1 MALSAAFVKNASTP
15 GRHGDGHGGHG
26 LALVVKR
33 RAGGGVRKCWVQRV
47 RINGCET
54 NLGLGSW
61 PVVTLAAARAR
72 ALANARVIAEGG
84 DPRRVDDVPN
94 FEQAVERVLALH
106 RDSWRDGG
114 RSEKQWRSSLQT
126 YVYSRVASVPVSE
139 ITSAQ
144 VLAVLAPIWAHKP
157 ETARRVR
164 GRISAVMKWAI
175 AEGHRTDN
183 PAGDAISAALPRHN
197 SRQQHHRAVHH
208 SNAGAALAA
217 VRASGATAAVKLA
230 LEFLTLT
237 ACRSGEVRG
246 ARWDEI
252 DLTTQTWTIPP
263 NRTKTGIEHRV
274 ALSTAATQVITH
286 VQQLREG
293 DSGDGRDLVFA
304 SPSGRML
311 SDSTMSK
318 LMRELGLDGTPHGM
332 RAAFRSWCSDTGQ
345 PRELAEQALGHLIVG
360 VEAAYARSDMLD
372 RRRPIMQQWADYL
385 SGP

>member
-1 MALSAAFVKNASTP
+1 MALSAAFVKNANTP

-33 RAGGGVRKCWVQRV
+33 RTGGGVRKCWVQRIRV
-47 RINGCET
+47 NGCET
-54 NLGLGSW
+54 NIGLGSW
-61 PVVTLAAARAR
+61 PVITLAAARAR
-72 ALANARVIAEGG
+72 ALANVRVIAEGG
-84 DPRRVDDVPN
+84 DPRRSTDVPT
-94 FEQAVERVLALH
+94 FEQATDRVLALH
-106 RDSWRDGG
+106 RDSWRDSG
-114 RSEKQWRSSLQT
+114 RSEKQWRSSLET
-126 YVYSRVASVPVSE
+126 YAYPRIASVPVTE

-144 VLAVLAPIWAHKP
+144 VLAVLTPIWAQKP

-183 PAGDAISAALPRHN
+183 PAGDAIAAALPKHN

-208 SNAGAALAA
+208 SSAGAALAA
-217 VRASGATAAVKLA
+217 VRASEATTAVKLA

-237 ACRSGEVRG
+237 ACRSAEVRG
-246 ARWDEI
+246 ARWDEV
-252 DLTTQTWTIPP
+252 DLTTHTWTIPP
-263 NRTKTGIEHRV
+263 SRTKTGIEHRV
-274 ALSTAATQVITH
+274 ALSTTATQVLTH
-286 VQQLREG
+286 AHQLC
-293 DSGDGRDLVFA
+293 SGGDLVFP

-332 RAAFRSWCSDTGQ
+332 RAAFRSWCSDSGQ
-345 PRELAEQALGHLIVG
+345 LRELAEQALGHAIAG

-372 RRRPIMQQWADYL
+372 RRRPMMQQWADYL
-385 SGP
+385 GGP